1 MIGLIVCYLNCE
13 ENTSDL
19 TYVVYQTDIT
29 WLPEP
34 NSYYLRFNTVVLL
47 IVSLGE
53 MYKKKTIN
61 QMRLSSYNRKC
72 LLINWQHVIWSV
84 ASTGARWQ
92 ETNHFVFLL
101 CFIFF
106 SFCSFFLSFY
116 IPFCNNVDMSNGG
129 IYIYYNDCVIQKG
142 TFIYKYIDLSINKKM
157 QIFPSPPLTRKH
169 PKNTGASLVSV
180 NPWVHWGILM
190 DALYWLNRL

>member
-1 MIGLIVCYLNCE
+1 MPILKLIGFIVCYLNCE

-19 TYVVYQTDIT
+19 TYVLYQTDMS

-34 NSYYLRFNTVVLL
+34 NSYYLRFNTVVPYFPPLSVL
-47 IVSLGE
+47 SPPPSPHTHLFRE
-53 MYKKKTIN
+53 MYYYCLPWGNVQKKKIN

-92 ETNHFVFLL
+92 ETNHLVFLL

-106 SFCSFFLSFY
+106 SFCSFFLFLY
-116 IPFCNNVDMSNGG
+116 PFLYQC
-129 IYIYYNDCVIQKG
+129 
-142 TFIYKYIDLSINKKM
+142 KYVKRWYLC
-157 QIFPSPPLTRKH
+157 L
-169 PKNTGASLVSV
+169 L
-180 NPWVHWGILM
+180 
-190 DALYWLNRL
+190 